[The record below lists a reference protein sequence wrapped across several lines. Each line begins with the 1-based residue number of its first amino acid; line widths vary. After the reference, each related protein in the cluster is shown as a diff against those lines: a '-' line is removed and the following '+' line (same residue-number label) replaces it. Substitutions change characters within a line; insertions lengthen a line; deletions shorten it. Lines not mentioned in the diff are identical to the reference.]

1 MTTTLNLLWEGFH
14 VFVNK
19 VEKKQFQGYLGMKL
33 SKQITKEW
41 NFPALHIQMIF
52 CVSSH
57 ALLIFY
63 TVIFQV
69 YFIAEYTRQWG
80 KRLCLQRYL

>member
-19 VEKKQFQGYLGMKL
+19 VEKKAVPRLLRNETLQTNYKGVKL
-33 SKQITKEW
+33 SCVTYPNDI
-41 NFPALHIQMIF
+41 

-69 YFIAEYTRQWG
+69 YFIAEYTGQRG